1 MRKGHSRTAAL
12 PGPREVSNALF
23 ADKDRQDKDAT
34 LAVMQWAHFV
44 GLDLS
49 HTPSAKM
56 GKYEFLCM

>member
-1 MRKGHSRTAAL
+1 LRKGHSRTAAL

-34 LAVMQWAHFV
+34 LAVMQWAQFV

>member
-1 MRKGHSRTAAL
+1 
-12 PGPREVSNALF
+12 VSNALF

-34 LAVMQWAHFV
+34 LAVMQWAQFV

-56 GKYEFLCM
+56 GKYEFMLHEIFLICAV